1 MYWTGVL
8 HVLDW
13 CVTCTRLVCCMY
25 WTGVLYVLDWCVVCT
40 GLVCCMYWTGVFL
53 LLYALDEYVV
63 GMMYL
68 LDCNVALWSLI
79 QKPLIMGGCVSLVP
93 ESYMQYRGISY

>member
-1 MYWTGVL
+1 MF
-8 HVLDW
+8 
-13 CVTCTRLVCCMY
+13 
-25 WTGVLYVLDWCVVCT
+25 YVLDWRVHKNISV
-40 GLVCCMYWTGVFL
+40 LSV

-63 GMMYL
+63 GVMYL

-79 QKPLIMGGCVSLVP
+79 QKPVIMGGCVSLVP